1 MSGVWVAIVLAG
13 IGTYAMRAS
22 FLVFAHRLAD
32 VPPSVQRLLRQIP
45 PAALA
50 AIVIPALL
58 RPGGL
63 HRRLAA
69 AALRRASSPPPSPGA
84 PATSP
89 SPSSSASASSCS
101 SRPSEPRR
109 STEGYGPAAM
119 SATDAPPADLL
130 DPAWWP
136 DLDRVHDFF
145 TWARR
150 EAPVY
155 RDANG
160 YWIVTRH
167 ADVLDVERRSDVFS
181 SQGSYRANI
190 TARRVEHDRPGRPG
204 APGAAAAR
212 EPAVHPAGGAA
223 RTRPFL
229 AEPDRRAASTRSP
242 TPARSRWCTTSPRSC
257 PSRLTAD
264 LLGFPEDRWE
274 DIKSW
279 SERLMRTDA
288 MLRDPEAA
296 MGMMS
301 AIMEFNP
308 LLEEISAERKGCPMD
323 DLISV
328 WTEAGYDPMTMM
340 HETGLFIAGGA
351 ETTRTVIAR
360 GLAVLAEH
368 PDQWEAAAADP
379 SLVPGLV
386 EEVIRWVTPLNNMF
400 RQVTARRPHR
410 RPAGGRG
417 RPGDARLPER
427 QPRRGR
433 VRRAVHLRHPA
444 RPEPAPRLRAGHP
457 LLRGRQPG
465 PPRAAPAVRRAH
477 PAVDA
482 TCGSSPRPTS
492 SRTSSPARSAAST
505 SPSTLR

>member
-1 MSGVWVAIVLAG
+1 
-13 IGTYAMRAS
+13 
-22 FLVFAHRLAD
+22 
-32 VPPSVQRLLRQIP
+32 
-45 PAALA
+45 
-50 AIVIPALL
+50 
-58 RPGGL
+58 
-63 HRRLAA
+63 
-69 AALRRASSPPPSPGA
+69 
-84 PATSP
+84 
-89 SPSSSASASSCS
+89 
-101 SRPSEPRR
+101 
-109 STEGYGPAAM
+109 M
-119 SATDAPPADLL
+119 SATDAPPARPARPGLVAGPRPGARVLHLGPPRGARVPRRQRLL
-130 DPAWWP
+130 DRHPP
-136 DLDRVHDFF
+136 RRR
-145 TWARR
+145 ARR
-150 EAPVY
+150 RAAQ
-155 RDANG
+155 R
-160 YWIVTRH
+160 R
-167 ADVLDVERRSDVFS
+167 VLVAGLLPG
-181 SQGSYRANI
+181 QHHH
-190 TARRVEHDRPGRPG
+190 RRVEHDRPGRPG

-212 EPAVHPAGGAA
+212 EPPLHPAGGAA
-223 RTRPFL
+223 RTRRSSQSRIDELLDAVADAGELEVVHDL
-229 AEPDRRAASTRSP
+229 AAQL
-242 TPARSRWCTTSPRSC
+242 

-308 LLEEISAERKGCPMD
+308 LLEEIAAERKGCPTD

-328 WTEAGYDPMTMM
+328 WAEAGYDPMSMM

-351 ETTRTVIAR
+351 ETTRTVIAPRPGRARRAPRPVGGGGRRPVARRRPGR
-360 GLAVLAEH
+360 GGH
-368 PDQWEAAAADP
+368 PLGHAAQQH
-379 SLVPGLV
+379 VPAGH
-386 EEVIRWVTPLNNMF
+386 P
-400 RQVTARRPHR
+400 RRPHR

-433 VRRAVHLRHPA
+433 VRRPVHLRHPA

-457 LLRGRQPG
+457 LLRRRQPG
-465 PPRAAPAVRRAH
+465 PPRAAPAVRRPD

-505 SPSTLR
+505 WPSTSADGVRAGRPRGRRRAVGLPPARRRLGLVERRAGHRRRRVAARRHAVRPGAHPADARRAPGRVAGRRDRSAPW